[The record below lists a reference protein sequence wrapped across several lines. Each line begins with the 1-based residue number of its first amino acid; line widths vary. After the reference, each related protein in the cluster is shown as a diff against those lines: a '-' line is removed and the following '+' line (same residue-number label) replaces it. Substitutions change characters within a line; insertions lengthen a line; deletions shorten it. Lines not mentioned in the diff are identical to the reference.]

1 MPDEAVI
8 PAKENLAR
16 PNLAKAW
23 INGNLDSH
31 LMMNYIKPAIEENN
45 KKWEALLK
53 VNQNSTFIR
62 NDNFNDKRLLNKLDK
77 INNNISRGNQS
88 VVVRRKGRLWNLG

>member
-1 MPDEAVI
+1 
-8 PAKENLAR
+8 
-16 PNLAKAW
+16 
-23 INGNLDSH
+23 
-31 LMMNYIKPAIEENN
+31 MNYIKPAIEENN